1 MIMFESKIYIIYSW
15 GIFICFIV
23 FKMELIVFDKSIGDI
38 IEFENEYLK
47 ILKSSIRKMDI

>member
-15 GIFICFIV
+15 GIFIRFIV